1 MLINWLEVL
10 TISKMS
16 HDIIADAL
24 NELMNAKRARKD
36 IVIIDRFSKLLLSV
50 LEIGKNLGYIEYYK
64 TNDTK
69 LEIKFT
75 DKLNQCRVIKP
86 RFNVTKQGIDKYL
99 RRYLPARD
107 MGAIIVSTDKGLMT
121 HQNAIEKNI
130 GGALIAYF
138 Y

>member
-1 MLINWLEVL
+1 
-10 TISKMS
+10 MS

-36 IVIIDRFSKLLLSV
+36 IVIVDRFSKLLLKI
-50 LEIGKNLGYIEYYK
+50 LKIGKNLGYIEDYK
-64 TNDTK
+64 TNDTR

-75 DKLNQCRVIKP
+75 DKLNQFRVIKP

-99 RRYLPARD
+99 RRYLPAKD
-107 MGAIIVSTDKGLMT
+107 MGAIIISTDKGLMT

>member
-1 MLINWLEVL
+1 
-10 TISKMS
+10 MS

-24 NELMNAKRARKD
+24 NELMNAKRARKEVV
-36 IVIIDRFSKLLLSV
+36 IVDRFSKLLLRI
-50 LEIGKNLGYIEYYK
+50 LKIGKNLGYIEDYK
-64 TNDTK
+64 TNDTR

-107 MGAIIVSTDKGLMT
+107 MGAIIISTDKGLMT

>member
-1 MLINWLEVL
+1 
-10 TISKMS
+10 MS

-36 IVIIDRFSKLLLSV
+36 IVTVDRFSKLLLKI
-50 LEIGKNLGYIEYYK
+50 LKIGKNLGYIEDYK
-64 TNDTK
+64 TNDTT

-75 DKLNQCRVIKP
+75 DKLNQFRVIKP

-99 RRYLPARD
+99 RRYLPAKD
-107 MGAIIVSTDKGLMT
+107 MGAIIISTDKGLMT

>member
-1 MLINWLEVL
+1 
-10 TISKMS
+10 MS

-36 IVIIDRFSKLLLSV
+36 IVIVDRFSKLLLKI
-50 LEIGKNLGYIEYYK
+50 LKIGKNLGYIEDYK
-64 TNDTK
+64 TNDTR

-107 MGAIIVSTDKGLMT
+107 MGAIIISTDKGLMT

>member
-1 MLINWLEVL
+1 
-10 TISKMS
+10 MS

-24 NELMNAKRARKD
+24 NELMNAKRARKE
-36 IVIIDRFSKLLLSV
+36 VVVVDRFSKLLLKV
-50 LEIGKNLGYIEYYK
+50 LEIGKNLGYIEDYK

-86 RFNVTKQGIDKYL
+86 RFNFTKQEINKYL